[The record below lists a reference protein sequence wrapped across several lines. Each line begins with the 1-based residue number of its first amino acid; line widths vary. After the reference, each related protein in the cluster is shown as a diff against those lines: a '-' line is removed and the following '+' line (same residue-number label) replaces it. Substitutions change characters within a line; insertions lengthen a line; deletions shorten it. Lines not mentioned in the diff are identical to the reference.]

1 MDELD
6 EDCRKTVD
14 DYTRLEAKNTRLNT
28 AVGVACR
35 AIIEDECKGEAVS
48 VATRTFL
55 LSANPIFHPI
65 QAEIEEGRLMRCL
78 IEYKTENRNSV
89 QRMTEECSAAVEH
102 WQILSMKNWHFS
114 PAFRKA
120 CQADV
125 KKNCNQ

>member
-48 VATRTFL
+48 IYGDMASCILFFKKTNFRPRLKRVA
-55 LSANPIFHPI
+55 
-65 QAEIEEGRLMRCL
+65 
-78 IEYKTENRNSV
+78 
-89 QRMTEECSAAVEH
+89 
-102 WQILSMKNWHFS
+102 
-114 PAFRKA
+114 
-120 CQADV
+120 
-125 KKNCNQ
+125 

>member
-55 LSANPIFHPI
+55 LSASPLPLIFHHMHI
-65 QAEIEEGRLMRCL
+65 QCRPKLKRVA
-78 IEYKTENRNSV
+78 
-89 QRMTEECSAAVEH
+89 
-102 WQILSMKNWHFS
+102 
-114 PAFRKA
+114 
-120 CQADV
+120 
-125 KKNCNQ
+125 

>member
-48 VATRTFL
+48 TATRIWRAVFYFAK
-55 LSANPIFHPI
+55 ANFRP
-65 QAEIEEGRLMRCL
+65 RLKR
-78 IEYKTENRNSV
+78 
-89 QRMTEECSAAVEH
+89 AA
-102 WQILSMKNWHFS
+102 S
-114 PAFRKA
+114 
-120 CQADV
+120 
-125 KKNCNQ
+125 